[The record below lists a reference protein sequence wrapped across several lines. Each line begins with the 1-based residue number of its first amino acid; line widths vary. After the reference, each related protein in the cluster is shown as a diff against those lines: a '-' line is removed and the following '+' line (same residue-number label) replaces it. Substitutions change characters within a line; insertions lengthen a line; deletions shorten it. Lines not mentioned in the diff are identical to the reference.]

1 MLLQAFT
8 FTAYLKLETINVLT
22 MKKFLSILVLSLLL
36 SGSATA
42 DNNKFFADFTF
53 WDNLK
58 KVQKNFYAKGALD
71 AWGYYIWNN
80 APDNSRDILI
90 SQFRYCIEKEFDR
103 FQTNMFMLGWE
114 EGDNAANEIFRW
126 SSAVCS
132 NLSKTEEYK
141 NIKIEKNKPIE
152 NVTRSAWKKL
162 DNTNKKVYLAG
173 YTDGALSVTRMILA
187 DQNAPKDMQDY
198 YTKVIN
204 HIYNCFENKGIS
216 EYANFAI
223 NYKIDKGYP
232 IPWNMSF
239 SLGNFCKEFK
249 E

>member
-1 MLLQAFT
+1 
-8 FTAYLKLETINVLT
+8 
-22 MKKFLSILVLSLLL
+22 MKILLSILFISLLFC
-36 SGSATA
+36 GSATA
-42 DNNKFFADFTF
+42 DKNKFFADFTY

-152 NVTRSAWKKL
+152 NITRNAWKKL

-173 YTDGALSVTRMILA
+173 YTDGALSVTRMILS
-187 DQNAPKDMQDY
+187 DQNAPQDMKDY
-198 YTKVIN
+198 YTKVIK

-249 E
+249 

>member
-1 MLLQAFT
+1 MFIALLF
-8 FTAYLKLETINVLT
+8 
-22 MKKFLSILVLSLLL
+22 

-42 DNNKFFADFTF
+42 DNNKFFADFTY
-53 WDNLK
+53 WDDLK
-58 KVQKNFYAKGALD
+58 KVQKNFYDKGALD

-90 SQFRYCIEKEFDR
+90 SQFRYCIEKEFDK

-126 SSAVCS
+126 SSAACS

-152 NVTRSAWKKL
+152 NVTRSTWKKL
-162 DNTNKKVYLAG
+162 DNTNKKVYLKG

-187 DQNAPKDMQDY
+187 DQNAPQDMKDY
-198 YTKVIN
+198 YTKVIK
-204 HIYNCFENKGIS
+204 HIYNCFQNKGID

-223 NYKIDKGYP
+223 NYKIDKEYP